1 MSAFNVEIVTPA
13 KPALS
18 ASVKS
23 LTLPG
28 TMGEFQVLFNHAPII
43 ATFGVGK
50 ITVVKEDGAAVAF
63 ATGGGTAEVQN
74 NKVLILADSI
84 EEIQAIDLGRAQS
97 ALERAKNRLANDK
110 KNIDVERA
118 EAALARAMNRIR
130 LVEKLEKV

>member
-1 MSAFNVEIVTPA
+1 
-13 KPALS
+13 
-18 ASVKS
+18 
-23 LTLPG
+23 
-28 TMGEFQVLFNHAPII
+28 
-43 ATFGVGK
+43 
-50 ITVVKEDGAAVAF
+50 
-63 ATGGGTAEVQN
+63 
-74 NKVLILADSI
+74 VLILADSI